1 MKQPTAPDLYPEL
14 PIEDGQNYRLQKI
27 TEIEK
32 TLINERDKRKS
43 LYKKY
48 KRGVNVT
55 DGVDTS
61 LISTSVVLA
70 GIGIAFPILLPIQ
83 IAAVVCGS
91 LGGLVKLIRRKLT
104 TKSKK
109 HYEIKTMA
117 ECKLNSIKDL
127 ISKSLTDGQISA
139 DEFKLILDELEKFN
153 EMKLNKKE
161 KVLKSLPDD
170 ERKKLIEETENR
182 MNKMAEGGYEFDNP
196 EFKNNDY
203 DEEEEEEETS
213 FQDDEEFQNNINKEF
228 EKSRDLSEN
237 DAKIRKKETTKKMI
251 KQFYKKNGE
260 TIRNEEGFFVGEDHN
275 GRQILYVKD
284 EKGNDIALTYYQK
297 GVLKF
302 YKFSTLQKEY
312 SVNFVRDV
320 LGVDDYKIS
329 DNLREARADFQ
340 DFQRTIKSPI
350 RELDNIEIP
359 LQEISTQQEGQE
371 LLEIASNEE
380 THVKEIET
388 SFIEQGTSF
397 INEETQTYM
406 TKREMD
412 GIISAMTSVKEEIA
426 NELTKL
432 NETNKD
438 LAKENAKLEQAKED
452 NDEFQIDRISSRI
465 RELESER
472 SARLEVININKEKLR
487 SQVNRFKQTIH
498 KMLNEDKT
506 LGERIRTLFRE
517 QGITIVSVLTA
528 FGMIIGVIVEAFTG
542 GTTSPSPS
550 PSPSKGKLAAA
561 LPGII
566 GSIVSWLLSATKDV
580 VNWFA
585 NNLWAL
591 LILVVGLLFTA
602 A

>member
-1 MKQPTAPDLYPEL
+1 ML
-14 PIEDGQNYRLQKI
+14 
-27 TEIEK
+27 
-32 TLINERDKRKS
+32 
-43 LYKKY
+43 
-48 KRGVNVT
+48 
-55 DGVDTS
+55 
-61 LISTSVVLA
+61 
-70 GIGIAFPILLPIQ
+70 
-83 IAAVVCGS
+83 
-91 LGGLVKLIRRKLT
+91 
-104 TKSKK
+104 
-109 HYEIKTMA
+109 
-117 ECKLNSIKDL
+117 
-127 ISKSLTDGQISA
+127 
-139 DEFKLILDELEKFN
+139 
-153 EMKLNKKE
+153 
-161 KVLKSLPDD
+161 
-170 ERKKLIEETENR
+170 
-182 MNKMAEGGYEFDNP
+182 
-196 EFKNNDY
+196 
-203 DEEEEEEETS
+203 
-213 FQDDEEFQNNINKEF
+213 
-228 EKSRDLSEN
+228 
-237 DAKIRKKETTKKMI
+237 
-251 KQFYKKNGE
+251 
-260 TIRNEEGFFVGEDHN
+260 
-275 GRQILYVKD
+275 
-284 EKGNDIALTYYQK
+284 
-297 GVLKF
+297 
-302 YKFSTLQKEY
+302 
-312 SVNFVRDV
+312 
-320 LGVDDYKIS
+320 
-329 DNLREARADFQ
+329 
-340 DFQRTIKSPI
+340 PI

-426 NELTKL
+426 NELAKL

-550 PSPSKGKLAAA
+550 PSPSKG
-561 LPGII
+561 
-566 GSIVSWLLSATKDV
+566 V
-580 VNWFA
+580 VYKT
-585 NNLWAL
+585 
-591 LILVVGLLFTA
+591 G
-602 A
+602 

>member
-1 MKQPTAPDLYPEL
+1 MK
-14 PIEDGQNYRLQKI
+14 K
-27 TEIEK
+27 
-32 TLINERDKRKS
+32 KRE
-43 LYKKY
+43 
-48 KRGVNVT
+48 
-55 DGVDTS
+55 
-61 LISTSVVLA
+61 
-70 GIGIAFPILLPIQ
+70 Q
-83 IAAVVCGS
+83 
-91 LGGLVKLIRRKLT
+91 
-104 TKSKK
+104 
-109 HYEIKTMA
+109 
-117 ECKLNSIKDL
+117 
-127 ISKSLTDGQISA
+127 
-139 DEFKLILDELEKFN
+139 
-153 EMKLNKKE
+153 
-161 KVLKSLPDD
+161 
-170 ERKKLIEETENR
+170 
-182 MNKMAEGGYEFDNP
+182 
-196 EFKNNDY
+196 
-203 DEEEEEEETS
+203 
-213 FQDDEEFQNNINKEF
+213 
-228 EKSRDLSEN
+228 
-237 DAKIRKKETTKKMI
+237 
-251 KQFYKKNGE
+251 
-260 TIRNEEGFFVGEDHN
+260 
-275 GRQILYVKD
+275 
-284 EKGNDIALTYYQK
+284 
-297 GVLKF
+297 
-302 YKFSTLQKEY
+302 
-312 SVNFVRDV
+312 
-320 LGVDDYKIS
+320 
-329 DNLREARADFQ
+329 FQ
-340 DFQRTIKSPI
+340 DFQRTIKAPI

-426 NELTKL
+426 NELAKL

-550 PSPSKGKLAAA
+550 PSPSKGGVQDWIKKQLKNLGKLLSFLAGKLAAA

-591 LILVVGLLFTA
+591 LILVVSLLFTA
-602 A
+602 ARDYLKK

>member
-1 MKQPTAPDLYPEL
+1 
-14 PIEDGQNYRLQKI
+14 
-27 TEIEK
+27 
-32 TLINERDKRKS
+32 
-43 LYKKY
+43 
-48 KRGVNVT
+48 
-55 DGVDTS
+55 
-61 LISTSVVLA
+61 
-70 GIGIAFPILLPIQ
+70 
-83 IAAVVCGS
+83 
-91 LGGLVKLIRRKLT
+91 
-104 TKSKK
+104 
-109 HYEIKTMA
+109 
-117 ECKLNSIKDL
+117 
-127 ISKSLTDGQISA
+127 
-139 DEFKLILDELEKFN
+139 
-153 EMKLNKKE
+153 
-161 KVLKSLPDD
+161 
-170 ERKKLIEETENR
+170 
-182 MNKMAEGGYEFDNP
+182 MAEGGYEFDNP

-213 FQDDEEFQNNINKEF
+213 FQDDEEFQNNINKGF

-260 TIRNEEGFFVGEDHN
+260 TIRNEDGFFVGEEND
-275 GRQILYVKD
+275 GKIMLYVKD

-297 GVLKF
+297 EKRKF
-302 YKFSTLQKEY
+302 YKFSTLKSY
-312 SVNFVRDV
+312 YGVNFVRDV
-320 LGVDDYKIS
+320 LGVDDFKIS
-329 DNLREARADFQ
+329 DRIIEGRAG
-340 DFQRTIKSPI
+340 FQRMLN
-350 RELDNIEIP
+350 ELDNIEIP

-426 NELTKL
+426 NELAKL

-452 NDEFQIDRISSRI
+452 NDEFQIDRVSSRI

-542 GTTSPSPS
+542 SPSPF
-550 PSPSKGKLAAA
+550 PSPAPSKGGGVQDWMKKQLKNLGKLLSFLAGKLAAA

-566 GSIVSWLLSATKDV
+566 GSIVSCC
-580 VNWFA
+580 
-585 NNLWAL
+585 
-591 LILVVGLLFTA
+591 
-602 A
+602 

>member
-1 MKQPTAPDLYPEL
+1 
-14 PIEDGQNYRLQKI
+14 
-27 TEIEK
+27 
-32 TLINERDKRKS
+32 
-43 LYKKY
+43 
-48 KRGVNVT
+48 
-55 DGVDTS
+55 
-61 LISTSVVLA
+61 
-70 GIGIAFPILLPIQ
+70 
-83 IAAVVCGS
+83 
-91 LGGLVKLIRRKLT
+91 
-104 TKSKK
+104 
-109 HYEIKTMA
+109 
-117 ECKLNSIKDL
+117 
-127 ISKSLTDGQISA
+127 
-139 DEFKLILDELEKFN
+139 
-153 EMKLNKKE
+153 
-161 KVLKSLPDD
+161 
-170 ERKKLIEETENR
+170 
-182 MNKMAEGGYEFDNP
+182 MAEGGYEFKID
-196 EFKNNDY
+196 DY
-203 DEEEEEEETS
+203 DDDDYDDEEKTPLMDN
-213 FQDDEEFQNNINKEF
+213 DDEEFQNYINNEF
-228 EKSRDLSEN
+228 ENSRALSEN
-237 DAKIRKKETTKKMI
+237 DAKIRKKETIKKMI

-260 TIRNEEGFFVGEDHN
+260 TTRSEIGFLVREDYKGN
-275 GRQILYVKD
+275 QILYVKD
-284 EKGNDIALTYYQK
+284 EKGNNIALTYFKK

-312 SVNFVRDV
+312 GVNFVRDV
-320 LGVDDYKIS
+320 LGVDDFKIS

-340 DFQRTIKSPI
+340 DFQRTIKAPI

-438 LAKENAKLEQAKED
+438 LAKENTKLEQAKED

-542 GTTSPSPS
+542 SPSPA
-550 PSPSKGKLAAA
+550 PSPPSKGGGVQDWIKKQLKNLGKLLSFLAGKLAAA

-591 LILVVGLLFTA
+591 LILVVSLLFTA
-602 A
+602 ARDYLKK

>member
-1 MKQPTAPDLYPEL
+1 
-14 PIEDGQNYRLQKI
+14 
-27 TEIEK
+27 
-32 TLINERDKRKS
+32 
-43 LYKKY
+43 
-48 KRGVNVT
+48 
-55 DGVDTS
+55 
-61 LISTSVVLA
+61 
-70 GIGIAFPILLPIQ
+70 
-83 IAAVVCGS
+83 
-91 LGGLVKLIRRKLT
+91 
-104 TKSKK
+104 
-109 HYEIKTMA
+109 
-117 ECKLNSIKDL
+117 
-127 ISKSLTDGQISA
+127 
-139 DEFKLILDELEKFN
+139 
-153 EMKLNKKE
+153 
-161 KVLKSLPDD
+161 
-170 ERKKLIEETENR
+170 
-182 MNKMAEGGYEFDNP
+182 MAEGGYEFDNP
-196 EFKNNDY
+196 EYKNNDY

-237 DAKIRKKETTKKMI
+237 DAKIR
-251 KQFYKKNGE
+251 
-260 TIRNEEGFFVGEDHN
+260 
-275 GRQILYVKD
+275 
-284 EKGNDIALTYYQK
+284 
-297 GVLKF
+297 
-302 YKFSTLQKEY
+302 
-312 SVNFVRDV
+312 
-320 LGVDDYKIS
+320 VDDYKIS
-329 DNLREARADFQ
+329 DRIIEGRAG
-340 DFQRTIKSPI
+340 FQRMLN
-350 RELDNIEIP
+350 ELDNIEIP

-397 INEETQTYM
+397 INEETQTDM

-426 NELTKL
+426 NELAKL

-498 KMLNEDKT
+498 KMLNEDRT

-542 GTTSPSPS
+542 SPSPS
-550 PSPSKGKLAAA
+550 PSPPSKGGGVQDWMKKQLKNLGKLLSFLAGKLAAA

-580 VNWFA
+580 VNCC
-585 NNLWAL
+585 
-591 LILVVGLLFTA
+591 
-602 A
+602 

>member
-1 MKQPTAPDLYPEL
+1 
-14 PIEDGQNYRLQKI
+14 
-27 TEIEK
+27 
-32 TLINERDKRKS
+32 
-43 LYKKY
+43 
-48 KRGVNVT
+48 
-55 DGVDTS
+55 
-61 LISTSVVLA
+61 
-70 GIGIAFPILLPIQ
+70 
-83 IAAVVCGS
+83 
-91 LGGLVKLIRRKLT
+91 
-104 TKSKK
+104 
-109 HYEIKTMA
+109 
-117 ECKLNSIKDL
+117 
-127 ISKSLTDGQISA
+127 
-139 DEFKLILDELEKFN
+139 
-153 EMKLNKKE
+153 
-161 KVLKSLPDD
+161 
-170 ERKKLIEETENR
+170 
-182 MNKMAEGGYEFDNP
+182 MAEGGYEFDNP
-196 EFKNNDY
+196 EFKNDDY
-203 DEEEEEEETS
+203 DKEEEETS
-213 FQDDEEFQNNINKEF
+213 FQDDEEFQKE
-228 EKSRDLSEN
+228 DN
-237 DAKIRKKETTKKMI
+237 D
-251 KQFYKKNGE
+251 
-260 TIRNEEGFFVGEDHN
+260 
-275 GRQILYVKD
+275 GRIMLYVKD

-302 YKFSTLQKEY
+302 YKFSTLQREY
-312 SVNFVRDV
+312 GVNFVRDV
-320 LGVDDYKIS
+320 LGVDDFKIS
-329 DNLREARADFQ
+329 DRIIEGRAE
-340 DFQRTIKSPI
+340 FQRMLNEAPI

-371 LLEIASNEE
+371 LLETASNAE
-380 THVKEIET
+380 TYVKEIET

-397 INEETQTYM
+397 INEETQTDM

-426 NELTKL
+426 NELAKL

-487 SQVNRFKQTIH
+487 SQVNRFKETIN
-498 KMLNEDKT
+498 KVLYEDKT

-550 PSPSKGKLAAA
+550 PPPSKGGVQDWIKKQLKNLGKLLSFLAGKLAAA

-591 LILVVGLLFTA
+591 LIFSCRFIVSCC
-602 A
+602 

>member
-1 MKQPTAPDLYPEL
+1 
-14 PIEDGQNYRLQKI
+14 
-27 TEIEK
+27 
-32 TLINERDKRKS
+32 
-43 LYKKY
+43 
-48 KRGVNVT
+48 
-55 DGVDTS
+55 
-61 LISTSVVLA
+61 
-70 GIGIAFPILLPIQ
+70 
-83 IAAVVCGS
+83 
-91 LGGLVKLIRRKLT
+91 
-104 TKSKK
+104 
-109 HYEIKTMA
+109 
-117 ECKLNSIKDL
+117 
-127 ISKSLTDGQISA
+127 
-139 DEFKLILDELEKFN
+139 
-153 EMKLNKKE
+153 
-161 KVLKSLPDD
+161 
-170 ERKKLIEETENR
+170 
-182 MNKMAEGGYEFDNP
+182 MAEGGYEFDNP

-260 TIRNEEGFFVGEDHN
+260 TIRNEEVFFVGEDHN

-284 EKGNDIALTYYQK
+284 EKG
-297 GVLKF
+297 
-302 YKFSTLQKEY
+302 
-312 SVNFVRDV
+312 
-320 LGVDDYKIS
+320 VDDFKIS
-329 DNLREARADFQ
+329 DRIIEGRAG
-340 DFQRTIKSPI
+340 FQRMLN
-350 RELDNIEIP
+350 ELDNIEIP

-426 NELTKL
+426 NELAKL

-542 GTTSPSPS
+542 SPSPS
-550 PSPSKGKLAAA
+550 PSPPSKGGGVQDWMKKQLKNLGKLIIFSCRKISSCITRYYRFYCF
-561 LPGII
+561 LVIVCNKRRSKLVCKQLMGIAYF
-566 GSIVSWLLSATKDV
+566 SC
-580 VNWFA
+580 
-585 NNLWAL
+585 
-591 LILVVGLLFTA
+591 
-602 A
+602 

>member
-139 DEFKLILDELEKFN
+139 DEFKLILDELEKYN
-153 EMKLNKKE
+153 KMKENIRTKQTQT
-161 KVLKSLPDD
+161 VMNDN

-203 DEEEEEEETS
+203 DEEEEEETS

-237 DAKIRKKETTKKMI
+237 DAKI
-251 KQFYKKNGE
+251 
-260 TIRNEEGFFVGEDHN
+260 H
-275 GRQILYVKD
+275 

-312 SVNFVRDV
+312 GVNFVRDV

-329 DNLREARADFQ
+329 DNLREARAK
-340 DFQRTIKSPI
+340 FQRTIKAPI

-542 GTTSPSPS
+542 SPSPSPS
-550 PSPSKGKLAAA
+550 PSPSKGGVQDWIKKQLKNLGKLLSFLAGKLAAA

-591 LILVVGLLFTA
+591 LILVVSLLFTA
-602 A
+602 ARDYLKK

>member
-1 MKQPTAPDLYPEL
+1 MAK
-14 PIEDGQNYRLQKI
+14 
-27 TEIEK
+27 
-32 TLINERDKRKS
+32 
-43 LYKKY
+43 
-48 KRGVNVT
+48 
-55 DGVDTS
+55 
-61 LISTSVVLA
+61 
-70 GIGIAFPILLPIQ
+70 
-83 IAAVVCGS
+83 
-91 LGGLVKLIRRKLT
+91 GGFDID
-104 TKSKK
+104 
-109 HYEIKTMA
+109 M
-117 ECKLNSIKDL
+117 
-127 ISKSLTDGQISA
+127 
-139 DEFKLILDELEKFN
+139 
-153 EMKLNKKE
+153 
-161 KVLKSLPDD
+161 DD
-170 ERKKLIEETENR
+170 
-182 MNKMAEGGYEFDNP
+182 
-196 EFKNNDY
+196 FKNNDY
-203 DEEEEEEETS
+203 DDDYEEEETS

-237 DAKIRKKETTKKMI
+237 DVKIRKKETTKKMI

-260 TIRNEEGFFVGEDHN
+260 TTRNEVGFFVREDHN
-275 GRQILYVKD
+275 ERQILYVKD
-284 EKGNDIALTYYQK
+284 EKGNNIALTYFKK

-312 SVNFVRDV
+312 GVNFVRDV

-329 DNLREARADFQ
+329 DYLKEGRSMFQ
-340 DFQRTIKSPI
+340 DFQRTIKAPI

-472 SARLEVININKEKLR
+472 SARLEVININKE
-487 SQVNRFKQTIH
+487 NY
-498 KMLNEDKT
+498 
-506 LGERIRTLFRE
+506 
-517 QGITIVSVLTA
+517 
-528 FGMIIGVIVEAFTG
+528 
-542 GTTSPSPS
+542 
-550 PSPSKGKLAAA
+550 
-561 LPGII
+561 
-566 GSIVSWLLSATKDV
+566 V
-580 VNWFA
+580 VK
-585 NNLWAL
+585 
-591 LILVVGLLFTA
+591 
-602 A
+602 

>member
-1 MKQPTAPDLYPEL
+1 
-14 PIEDGQNYRLQKI
+14 
-27 TEIEK
+27 
-32 TLINERDKRKS
+32 
-43 LYKKY
+43 
-48 KRGVNVT
+48 
-55 DGVDTS
+55 
-61 LISTSVVLA
+61 
-70 GIGIAFPILLPIQ
+70 
-83 IAAVVCGS
+83 
-91 LGGLVKLIRRKLT
+91 
-104 TKSKK
+104 
-109 HYEIKTMA
+109 
-117 ECKLNSIKDL
+117 
-127 ISKSLTDGQISA
+127 
-139 DEFKLILDELEKFN
+139 
-153 EMKLNKKE
+153 
-161 KVLKSLPDD
+161 
-170 ERKKLIEETENR
+170 
-182 MNKMAEGGYEFDNP
+182 MAEGGYEFDNP

-203 DEEEEEEETS
+203 DEEEEETS

-260 TIRNEEGFFVGEDHN
+260 TIRNEEGFFVGEEND
-275 GRQILYVKD
+275 GKIMLYVKD
-284 EKGNDIALTYYQK
+284 EKG
-297 GVLKF
+297 
-302 YKFSTLQKEY
+302 
-312 SVNFVRDV
+312 
-320 LGVDDYKIS
+320 VDDFKIS
-329 DNLREARADFQ
+329 DRIIEGRAG
-340 DFQRTIKSPI
+340 FQRMLN
-350 RELDNIEIP
+350 ELDNIEIP

-426 NELTKL
+426 NELAKL

-550 PSPSKGKLAAA
+550 PPSKGGGVQDWIKKQLKNLGKLLSFLAGKLAAA

-566 GSIVSWLLSATKDV
+566 GSIVSCC
-580 VNWFA
+580 
-585 NNLWAL
+585 
-591 LILVVGLLFTA
+591 
-602 A
+602 

>member
-27 TEIEK
+27 SEIENSLK
-32 TLINERDKRKS
+32 NERDKRNS

-48 KRGVNVT
+48 KRGVNFT
-55 DGVDTS
+55 DGIDTT
-61 LISTSVVLA
+61 LISASVISA
-70 GIGIAFPILLPIQ
+70 GIGVAIPILLPLQ
-83 IAAVVCGS
+83 ITAVACGS
-91 LGGLVKLIRRKLT
+91 IGGVIKLIRRKLT
-104 TKSKK
+104 LKAKK
-109 HYEIKTMA
+109 HYEIKTLA

-127 ISKSLTDGQISA
+127 ISRSLTDNKISEE
-139 DEFKLILDELEKFN
+139 EFKLILEEQEKFN
-153 EMKLNKKE
+153 EMKKNSQKGKMENFLKG
-161 KVLKSLPDD
+161 KSLTTLGED

-182 MNKMAEGGYEFDNP
+182 
-196 EFKNNDY
+196 
-203 DEEEEEEETS
+203 
-213 FQDDEEFQNNINKEF
+213 
-228 EKSRDLSEN
+228 
-237 DAKIRKKETTKKMI
+237 
-251 KQFYKKNGE
+251 
-260 TIRNEEGFFVGEDHN
+260 
-275 GRQILYVKD
+275 
-284 EKGNDIALTYYQK
+284 
-297 GVLKF
+297 F

-312 SVNFVRDV
+312 GVNFVRDV
-320 LGVDDYKIS
+320 LGVDDFKIS

-340 DFQRTIKSPI
+340 DFQRTIKAPI
-350 RELDNIEIP
+350 RELDYIEIP

-388 SFIEQGTSF
+388 SFIEQGTSY

-438 LAKENAKLEQAKED
+438 LAKENTKLEQAKED

-542 GTTSPSPS
+542 SPSPS
-550 PSPSKGKLAAA
+550 PSPPSKGGGVQDWIKKQLKNLGKLLSFLAGKLAAA

-566 GSIVSWLLSATKDV
+566 GSIVSCC
-580 VNWFA
+580 
-585 NNLWAL
+585 
-591 LILVVGLLFTA
+591 
-602 A
+602 

>member
-1 MKQPTAPDLYPEL
+1 
-14 PIEDGQNYRLQKI
+14 
-27 TEIEK
+27 
-32 TLINERDKRKS
+32 
-43 LYKKY
+43 
-48 KRGVNVT
+48 
-55 DGVDTS
+55 
-61 LISTSVVLA
+61 
-70 GIGIAFPILLPIQ
+70 
-83 IAAVVCGS
+83 
-91 LGGLVKLIRRKLT
+91 
-104 TKSKK
+104 
-109 HYEIKTMA
+109 
-117 ECKLNSIKDL
+117 
-127 ISKSLTDGQISA
+127 
-139 DEFKLILDELEKFN
+139 
-153 EMKLNKKE
+153 
-161 KVLKSLPDD
+161 
-170 ERKKLIEETENR
+170 
-182 MNKMAEGGYEFDNP
+182 MAEGGYEFKID
-196 EFKNNDY
+196 DY
-203 DEEEEEEETS
+203 DDDDYDDEEKTPLMDND
-213 FQDDEEFQNNINKEF
+213 DDEEFQNYINNEF
-228 EKSRDLSEN
+228 ENSRALSEN
-237 DAKIRKKETTKKMI
+237 DAKIRKKETIKKMI
-251 KQFYKKNGE
+251 KQFYKNNGE
-260 TIRNEEGFFVGEDHN
+260 TTRSEIGFLVREDYKGN
-275 GRQILYVKD
+275 QILYVKD
-284 EKGNDIALTYYQK
+284 EKGNNIALTYFKK

-312 SVNFVRDV
+312 GVNFVRDV
-320 LGVDDYKIS
+320 LGVDDFKIS

-340 DFQRTIKSPI
+340 DFQRTIKVPI
-350 RELDNIEIP
+350 RELDYIEIP

-388 SFIEQGTSF
+388 SFIEQGTSY

-438 LAKENAKLEQAKED
+438 LAKENTKLEQAKED

-542 GTTSPSPS
+542 SPSPAPS
-550 PSPSKGKLAAA
+550 SPSKGGGVQDWIKKQLKNLGKLLSFLAGKLAAA

-566 GSIVSWLLSATKDV
+566 GSIVSCC
-580 VNWFA
+580 
-585 NNLWAL
+585 
-591 LILVVGLLFTA
+591 
-602 A
+602 

>member
-27 TEIEK
+27 SEIENSLK
-32 TLINERDKRKS
+32 NERDKRNS

-48 KRGVNVT
+48 KRGVNFT
-55 DGVDTS
+55 DGIDTT
-61 LISTSVVLA
+61 LISASVISA
-70 GIGIAFPILLPIQ
+70 GIGVAIPILLPLQ
-83 IAAVVCGS
+83 ITAVACGS
-91 LGGLVKLIRRKLT
+91 IGGVIKLIRRKLT
-104 TKSKK
+104 LKAKK
-109 HYEIKTMA
+109 HYEIKTLA

-127 ISKSLTDGQISA
+127 ISRSLTDNKISEE
-139 DEFKLILDELEKFN
+139 EFKLILEEQEKFN
-153 EMKLNKKE
+153 EMKKNSQKGKMENFLKG
-161 KVLKSLPDD
+161 KSLTTLGED

-182 MNKMAEGGYEFDNP
+182 VFLVRE
-196 EFKNNDY
+196 DY
-203 DEEEEEEETS
+203 KG
-213 FQDDEEFQNNINKEF
+213 N
-228 EKSRDLSEN
+228 
-237 DAKIRKKETTKKMI
+237 
-251 KQFYKKNGE
+251 
-260 TIRNEEGFFVGEDHN
+260 
-275 GRQILYVKD
+275 QILYVKD
-284 EKGNDIALTYYQK
+284 EKGNNIALTYFKK

-312 SVNFVRDV
+312 GVNFVRDV
-320 LGVDDYKIS
+320 LGVDDFKIS

-340 DFQRTIKSPI
+340 DFQRTIKAPI
-350 RELDNIEIP
+350 RELDYIEIP

-388 SFIEQGTSF
+388 SFIEQGTSLVD
-397 INEETQTYM
+397 NETQTKM

-426 NELTKL
+426 NELAKL

-472 SARLEVININKEKLR
+472 SARIETININREKLR
-487 SQVNRFKQTIH
+487 SQLVRFKQTIH

-528 FGMIIGVIVEAFTG
+528 FGMIIGVIVETFTG
-542 GTTSPSPS
+542 GTTSPSPAPS
-550 PSPSKGKLAAA
+550 PSPPSKGGVQDWIKKQLKNLGKLLSFLAGKLAAA

-591 LILVVGLLFTA
+591 LILVVSLLFTA
-602 A
+602 ARDYLKK

>member
-1 MKQPTAPDLYPEL
+1 
-14 PIEDGQNYRLQKI
+14 
-27 TEIEK
+27 
-32 TLINERDKRKS
+32 
-43 LYKKY
+43 
-48 KRGVNVT
+48 
-55 DGVDTS
+55 
-61 LISTSVVLA
+61 
-70 GIGIAFPILLPIQ
+70 
-83 IAAVVCGS
+83 
-91 LGGLVKLIRRKLT
+91 
-104 TKSKK
+104 
-109 HYEIKTMA
+109 MA

-153 EMKLNKKE
+153 EMKKIKK
-161 KVLKSLPDD
+161 
-170 ERKKLIEETENR
+170 

-203 DEEEEEEETS
+203 DEEEEEETS

-260 TIRNEEGFFVGEDHN
+260 TIRNEEGFFVGEEND
-275 GRQILYVKD
+275 GKIMLYVKD

-297 GVLKF
+297 EKRKF
-302 YKFSTLQKEY
+302 YKFSTLKSY
-312 SVNFVRDV
+312 YGVNFVRDV
-320 LGVDDYKIS
+320 LGVDDFKIS
-329 DNLREARADFQ
+329 DRIIEGRAG
-340 DFQRTIKSPI
+340 FQRMLN
-350 RELDNIEIP
+350 ELDNIEIP

-542 GTTSPSPS
+542 SPSPS
-550 PSPSKGKLAAA
+550 PSPPSKGGGVQDWMKKQLKNLGKLLSFLAGKLAAA

-566 GSIVSWLLSATKDV
+566 GSIVSCC
-580 VNWFA
+580 
-585 NNLWAL
+585 
-591 LILVVGLLFTA
+591 
-602 A
+602 

>member
-27 TEIEK
+27 SEIENSLK
-32 TLINERDKRKS
+32 NERDKRNS

-48 KRGVNVT
+48 KRGVNFT
-55 DGVDTS
+55 DGIDTT
-61 LISTSVVLA
+61 LISASVISA
-70 GIGIAFPILLPIQ
+70 GIGIAIPILLPLQ
-83 IAAVVCGS
+83 ITAVACGS
-91 LGGLVKLIRRKLT
+91 
-104 TKSKK
+104 
-109 HYEIKTMA
+109 
-117 ECKLNSIKDL
+117 
-127 ISKSLTDGQISA
+127 
-139 DEFKLILDELEKFN
+139 
-153 EMKLNKKE
+153 
-161 KVLKSLPDD
+161 
-170 ERKKLIEETENR
+170 

-203 DEEEEEEETS
+203 DEEEEEETS

-260 TIRNEEGFFVGEDHN
+260 TTRNEKVDQCFKIFKK
-275 GRQILYVKD
+275 QIK
-284 EKGNDIALTYYQK
+284 A
-297 GVLKF
+297 
-302 YKFSTLQKEY
+302 
-312 SVNFVRDV
+312 
-320 LGVDDYKIS
+320 
-329 DNLREARADFQ
+329 
-340 DFQRTIKSPI
+340 PI

-359 LQEISTQQEGQE
+359 LQEISTQEEGQE
-371 LLEIASNEE
+371 LLETASNAE
-380 THVKEIET
+380 TYVKEIET
-388 SFIEQGTSF
+388 SFIEHGTSLVD
-397 INEETQTYM
+397 NETQTKI

-412 GIISAMTSVKEEIA
+412 GVISAMTTVKEELENNLA
-426 NELTKL
+426 KL

-542 GTTSPSPS
+542 SPSPS
-550 PSPSKGKLAAA
+550 PSPPSKGGGVQDWMKKQLKNLGKLLSFLAGKLAAA

-566 GSIVSWLLSATKDV
+566 GSIVSCC
-580 VNWFA
+580 
-585 NNLWAL
+585 
-591 LILVVGLLFTA
+591 
-602 A
+602 

>member
-1 MKQPTAPDLYPEL
+1 
-14 PIEDGQNYRLQKI
+14 
-27 TEIEK
+27 
-32 TLINERDKRKS
+32 
-43 LYKKY
+43 
-48 KRGVNVT
+48 
-55 DGVDTS
+55 
-61 LISTSVVLA
+61 
-70 GIGIAFPILLPIQ
+70 
-83 IAAVVCGS
+83 
-91 LGGLVKLIRRKLT
+91 
-104 TKSKK
+104 
-109 HYEIKTMA
+109 MA

-139 DEFKLILDELEKFN
+139 DEFKLILDELEKYN
-153 EMKLNKKE
+153 KMKENIRTKQTQT
-161 KVLKSLPDD
+161 VMNDN

-203 DEEEEEEETS
+203 DEEEEEETS

-260 TIRNEEGFFVGEDHN
+260 TMRNEEVFFVGEDHK

-284 EKGNDIALTYYQK
+284 EKALFKENT
-297 GVLKF
+297 VLILSGMF
-302 YKFSTLQKEY
+302 
-312 SVNFVRDV
+312 
-320 LGVDDYKIS
+320 LGVDDFKIS
-329 DNLREARADFQ
+329 DRIIEGRAG
-340 DFQRTIKSPI
+340 FQRMLN
-350 RELDNIEIP
+350 ELDNIEIP

-426 NELTKL
+426 NELAKL

-550 PSPSKGKLAAA
+550 PSKGGVQDWIKKQLKNLGKLLSFLAGQLAAA

-591 LILVVGLLFTA
+591 LILVVSLLFTA
-602 A
+602 ARDYLKK

>member
-61 LISTSVVLA
+61 LISTS
-70 GIGIAFPILLPIQ
+70 
-83 IAAVVCGS
+83 
-91 LGGLVKLIRRKLT
+91 
-104 TKSKK
+104 
-109 HYEIKTMA
+109 
-117 ECKLNSIKDL
+117 
-127 ISKSLTDGQISA
+127 
-139 DEFKLILDELEKFN
+139 
-153 EMKLNKKE
+153 
-161 KVLKSLPDD
+161 
-170 ERKKLIEETENR
+170 

-203 DEEEEEEETS
+203 DEEEEETS

-237 DAKIRKKETTKKMI
+237 DAKI
-251 KQFYKKNGE
+251 Q
-260 TIRNEEGFFVGEDHN
+260 EG
-275 GRQILYVKD
+275 
-284 EKGNDIALTYYQK
+284 
-297 GVLKF
+297 
-302 YKFSTLQKEY
+302 
-312 SVNFVRDV
+312 
-320 LGVDDYKIS
+320 
-329 DNLREARADFQ
+329 RAG
-340 DFQRTIKSPI
+340 FQRMLNEAPI

-359 LQEISTQQEGQE
+359 LQEISTQEEGQE
-371 LLEIASNEE
+371 LLETASNAE
-380 THVKEIET
+380 TYVKEIET
-388 SFIEQGTSF
+388 SFIEQGTSL
-397 INEETQTYM
+397 INEETQTKM

-412 GIISAMTSVKEEIA
+412 GIIKAFTTSEDEIA
-426 NELTKL
+426 NNLAKL

-517 QGITIVSVLTA
+517 Q
-528 FGMIIGVIVEAFTG
+528 E
-542 GTTSPSPS
+542 
-550 PSPSKGKLAAA
+550 
-561 LPGII
+561 
-566 GSIVSWLLSATKDV
+566 
-580 VNWFA
+580 
-585 NNLWAL
+585 
-591 LILVVGLLFTA
+591 
-602 A
+602 

>member
-1 MKQPTAPDLYPEL
+1 M
-14 PIEDGQNYRLQKI
+14 
-27 TEIEK
+27 
-32 TLINERDKRKS
+32 
-43 LYKKY
+43 
-48 KRGVNVT
+48 
-55 DGVDTS
+55 
-61 LISTSVVLA
+61 
-70 GIGIAFPILLPIQ
+70 
-83 IAAVVCGS
+83 
-91 LGGLVKLIRRKLT
+91 
-104 TKSKK
+104 
-109 HYEIKTMA
+109 
-117 ECKLNSIKDL
+117 
-127 ISKSLTDGQISA
+127 
-139 DEFKLILDELEKFN
+139 
-153 EMKLNKKE
+153 
-161 KVLKSLPDD
+161 
-170 ERKKLIEETENR
+170 
-182 MNKMAEGGYEFDNP
+182 
-196 EFKNNDY
+196 
-203 DEEEEEEETS
+203 
-213 FQDDEEFQNNINKEF
+213 
-228 EKSRDLSEN
+228 
-237 DAKIRKKETTKKMI
+237 
-251 KQFYKKNGE
+251 
-260 TIRNEEGFFVGEDHN
+260 RNEEVFFVGEDHK

-302 YKFSTLQKEY
+302 YKFSTLQREY
-312 SVNFVRDV
+312 GVNFVRDV

-329 DNLREARADFQ
+329 DYLREGRSVFQ
-340 DFQRTIKSPI
+340 DFQKIKAPI

-397 INEETQTYM
+397 INEETQTDM

-426 NELTKL
+426 NELAKL

-542 GTTSPSPS
+542 SPSPS
-550 PSPSKGKLAAA
+550 PSPPSKGGGVQDWMKKQLKKSWKIIIFSCRKISSCITRYYRFYCFLVIVCNKRRSKLVCKQ
-561 LPGII
+561 LMGIAYF
-566 GSIVSWLLSATKDV
+566 SC
-580 VNWFA
+580 
-585 NNLWAL
+585 
-591 LILVVGLLFTA
+591 
-602 A
+602 

>member
-27 TEIEK
+27 SEIENSLK
-32 TLINERDKRKS
+32 NERDKRNS

-48 KRGVNVT
+48 KRGVNFT
-55 DGVDTS
+55 DGIDTT
-61 LISTSVVLA
+61 LISASVISA
-70 GIGIAFPILLPIQ
+70 GIGIAIPILLPLQ
-83 IAAVVCGS
+83 ITAVACGS
-91 LGGLVKLIRRKLT
+91 VG
-104 TKSKK
+104 
-109 HYEIKTMA
+109 
-117 ECKLNSIKDL
+117 
-127 ISKSLTDGQISA
+127 
-139 DEFKLILDELEKFN
+139 
-153 EMKLNKKE
+153 
-161 KVLKSLPDD
+161 
-170 ERKKLIEETENR
+170 
-182 MNKMAEGGYEFDNP
+182 MNKMAEGGNEFDNP
-196 EFKNNDY
+196 VFEINDY
-203 DEEEEEEETS
+203 DDDYDNEEKTPLIDN
-213 FQDDEEFQNNINKEF
+213 DDEEFQNYINKEF
-228 EKSRDLSEN
+228 ENSRALSEN
-237 DAKIRKKETTKKMI
+237 DAKIRKKMI

-260 TIRNEEGFFVGEDHN
+260 TTRSEIGFLVREDYKGN
-275 GRQILYVKD
+275 QILYVKD
-284 EKGNDIALTYYQK
+284 EKALFK
-297 GVLKF
+297 
-302 YKFSTLQKEY
+302 KEY
-312 SVNFVRDV
+312 GVNFVRDV
-320 LGVDDYKIS
+320 LGVDDFKIS

-340 DFQRTIKSPI
+340 DFQRTIKAPI
-350 RELDNIEIP
+350 RELDYIEIP

-388 SFIEQGTSF
+388 SFIEQGTSY

-406 TKREMD
+406 TREMD

-542 GTTSPSPS
+542 SPSPS
-550 PSPSKGKLAAA
+550 PPSKGGGVQDWIKKQLKN
-561 LPGII
+561 LGK
-566 GSIVSWLLSATKDV
+566 LLSFLAGKISSCITRYYR
-580 VNWFA
+580 FYCF
-585 NNLWAL
+585 
-591 LILVVGLLFTA
+591 LVIVCNKKT
-602 A
+602 

>member
-1 MKQPTAPDLYPEL
+1 
-14 PIEDGQNYRLQKI
+14 
-27 TEIEK
+27 
-32 TLINERDKRKS
+32 
-43 LYKKY
+43 
-48 KRGVNVT
+48 
-55 DGVDTS
+55 
-61 LISTSVVLA
+61 
-70 GIGIAFPILLPIQ
+70 
-83 IAAVVCGS
+83 
-91 LGGLVKLIRRKLT
+91 
-104 TKSKK
+104 
-109 HYEIKTMA
+109 
-117 ECKLNSIKDL
+117 
-127 ISKSLTDGQISA
+127 
-139 DEFKLILDELEKFN
+139 
-153 EMKLNKKE
+153 
-161 KVLKSLPDD
+161 
-170 ERKKLIEETENR
+170 
-182 MNKMAEGGYEFDNP
+182 MAEGGYEFDNP

-203 DEEEEEEETS
+203 DDDYEEEETS

-260 TIRNEEGFFVGEDHN
+260 TIRNEEGFFVGEEND
-275 GRQILYVKD
+275 GKIMLYVKD

-297 GVLKF
+297 EKRKF
-302 YKFSTLQKEY
+302 YKFSTLKSY
-312 SVNFVRDV
+312 YGVNFVRDV

-329 DNLREARADFQ
+329 DNLREGRAG
-340 DFQRTIKSPI
+340 FQRMLN
-350 RELDNIEIP
+350 ELDNIEIP

-426 NELTKL
+426 NELAKL

-472 SARLEVININKEKLR
+472 SARIETININREKLR
-487 SQVNRFKQTIH
+487 SQLVRFKQTIH

-542 GTTSPSPS
+542 SPSPA
-550 PSPSKGKLAAA
+550 PSPPSKGGGVQDWIKKQLKNLGKLLSFLAGKLAAA

-591 LILVVGLLFTA
+591 LILVVSLLFTA
-602 A
+602 ARDYLKK

>member
-1 MKQPTAPDLYPEL
+1 MM
-14 PIEDGQNYRLQKI
+14 
-27 TEIEK
+27 EK
-32 TLINERDKRKS
+32 
-43 LYKKY
+43 
-48 KRGVNVT
+48 
-55 DGVDTS
+55 
-61 LISTSVVLA
+61 
-70 GIGIAFPILLPIQ
+70 
-83 IAAVVCGS
+83 
-91 LGGLVKLIRRKLT
+91 
-104 TKSKK
+104 
-109 HYEIKTMA
+109 
-117 ECKLNSIKDL
+117 
-127 ISKSLTDGQISA
+127 
-139 DEFKLILDELEKFN
+139 
-153 EMKLNKKE
+153 
-161 KVLKSLPDD
+161 
-170 ERKKLIEETENR
+170 
-182 MNKMAEGGYEFDNP
+182 
-196 EFKNNDY
+196 
-203 DEEEEEEETS
+203 
-213 FQDDEEFQNNINKEF
+213 
-228 EKSRDLSEN
+228 
-237 DAKIRKKETTKKMI
+237 
-251 KQFYKKNGE
+251 
-260 TIRNEEGFFVGEDHN
+260 
-275 GRQILYVKD
+275 QILYVKD
-284 EKGNDIALTYYQK
+284 EKGNNIALTYFKK

-312 SVNFVRDV
+312 GVNFVRDV
-320 LGVDDYKIS
+320 LGVDDFKIS

-340 DFQRTIKSPI
+340 DFQRTIKAPI
-350 RELDNIEIP
+350 RELDYIEIP

-388 SFIEQGTSF
+388 SFIEQGTSY

-426 NELTKL
+426 NELAKL

-542 GTTSPSPS
+542 SPSPAPS
-550 PSPSKGKLAAA
+550 SPSKGGGVQDWIKKQLKNLGKLLSFLAGKLAAA

-566 GSIVSWLLSATKDV
+566 GSIVSCC
-580 VNWFA
+580 
-585 NNLWAL
+585 
-591 LILVVGLLFTA
+591 
-602 A
+602 

>member
-1 MKQPTAPDLYPEL
+1 
-14 PIEDGQNYRLQKI
+14 
-27 TEIEK
+27 
-32 TLINERDKRKS
+32 
-43 LYKKY
+43 
-48 KRGVNVT
+48 
-55 DGVDTS
+55 
-61 LISTSVVLA
+61 
-70 GIGIAFPILLPIQ
+70 
-83 IAAVVCGS
+83 
-91 LGGLVKLIRRKLT
+91 
-104 TKSKK
+104 
-109 HYEIKTMA
+109 
-117 ECKLNSIKDL
+117 
-127 ISKSLTDGQISA
+127 
-139 DEFKLILDELEKFN
+139 
-153 EMKLNKKE
+153 
-161 KVLKSLPDD
+161 
-170 ERKKLIEETENR
+170 
-182 MNKMAEGGYEFDNP
+182 MAEGGYEFDNP

-203 DEEEEEEETS
+203 EEEETS

-251 KQFYKKNGE
+251 KRFYKKNGE
-260 TIRNEEGFFVGEDHN
+260 TIRNEEVFLLGKMIMEDQCFFF
-275 GRQILYVKD
+275 IKD
-284 EKGNDIALTYYQK
+284 EKGNDIKLTFYK
-297 GVLKF
+297 GGVLNF
-302 YKFSTLQKEY
+302 YKFDTLKTY
-312 SVNFVRDV
+312 HGVNFVRDV

-426 NELTKL
+426 NELAKL

-487 SQVNRFKQTIH
+487 SQVNRIKETIN
-498 KMLNEDKT
+498 KVLYEDKT

-550 PSPSKGKLAAA
+550 KGGVQDWIKKQLKNLGKLLSFLAGKLAAA

-591 LILVVGLLFTA
+591 LVLVVGLLYA
-602 A
+602 AAREYLKK